1 MFTRSEL
8 EIKTIQELRQ
18 LCQRYGVRPTG
29 NAGYKVSY
37 ITSLMAFATI
47 ALSQFKQDK
56 GIKSPSFGNIQSIGE
71 ALDEMREPTNEQMA
85 LIRVSLEGRRMEY
98 PQRYEQEKL
107 YTLYKV
113 KLLLSEAVNLLSQ

>member
-1 MFTRSEL
+1 MFSRSEL
-8 EIKTIQELRQ
+8 EAMTLQELKD
-18 LCQRYGVRPTG
+18 LCLRYSVKPTG

-37 ITSLMAFATI
+37 ITSLMAFPQI
-47 ALSQFKQDK
+47 ALSQSKQGR

-98 PQRYEQEKL
+98 PERYEQERI

-113 KLLLSEAVNLLSQ
+113 KLLLSEVVNLLSQ